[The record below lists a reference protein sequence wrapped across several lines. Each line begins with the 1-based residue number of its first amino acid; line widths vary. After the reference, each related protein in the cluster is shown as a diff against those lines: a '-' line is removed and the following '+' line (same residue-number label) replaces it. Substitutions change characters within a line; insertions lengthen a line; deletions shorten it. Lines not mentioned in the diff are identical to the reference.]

1 MNKILLV
8 GLFKDKNLGDPII
21 GESVEYLYCKI
32 RPDDS
37 ITRINLDEIE
47 KHNNIFIRV
56 LVKFHLKFNMSPS
69 LIINKLYEK
78 YFTSFVQNSNL
89 VIVAGGGLI
98 KFEAQYFYG
107 LRALLNICK
116 QFNVPMAINSVG
128 VEGYDERNKKCQSL
142 KNALQIDSL
151 KYLSTRDDIGLLIK
165 SYYDGTPTVFCEKVA
180 DPAVWI
186 AEKYGIKR
194 KSNSCVIGIGIGN
207 FNLFSRYGSKLSYN
221 YIKVIYIQVIKKL
234 IEENEIVELFTN
246 GLSDDNK
253 CLLEIVEMFNEFG
266 INLKYHIPSNN
277 ESLVK
282 IISGFKGIIASRMH
296 SCIIAYSLDVPAVGL
311 VWNKKLSLFGQNIG
325 AGEYFIEPESM
336 NPVEIVD
343 RLKDSV
349 INGYD
354 ERIRRDFR
362 QTILTGISNIA
373 NLIS

>member
-89 VIVAGGGLI
+89 VIVVGGGLI

-194 KSNSCVIGIGIGN
+194 KSNSCVIGIGN

-325 AGEYFIEPESM
+325 AREYFIEPESM